1 MYIRAYSST
10 WPSRLTRE
18 RERERE
24 RERGVTT
31 VCVCVCV
38 CVCVYVGWV
47 YVSYNTHLHCVEYSR
62 M

>member
-1 MYIRAYSST
+1 MYIRAYSTT

-18 RERERE
+18 R
-24 RERGVTT
+24 GVMTT
-31 VCVCVCV
+31 VCV

>member
-18 RERERE
+18 RER
-24 RERGVTT
+24 GDD
-31 VCVCVCV
+31 CVCVCV

>member
-24 RERGVTT
+24 RGDD
-31 VCVCVCV
+31 CVCVCV

>member
-1 MYIRAYSST
+1 MYIRAYSTT

-18 RERERE
+18 RER
-24 RERGVTT
+24 GVMTT

>member
-24 RERGVTT
+24 RGDD
-31 VCVCVCV
+31 CVCVCV

-47 YVSYNTHLHCVEYSR
+47 YVSYNTHLHCIEYSR